1 MARFRRNGTC
11 SRPRHSAPR
20 ERRTLGAATHLDPHT
35 PHPAGFHIGEARRI
49 KGADV
54 RATEGIQIACHK
66 RECRPHECTSWRV
79 CRVGFAERGL
89 RSLRPRPSASEVHSP
104 LTPAALTGAAKIA
117 RWYSA
122 SIAGSS
128 IDP

>member
-1 MARFRRNGTC
+1 LIALTADGQAH
-11 SRPRHSAPR
+11 PRASQ
-20 ERRTLGAATHLDPHT
+20 THLDPHT

-89 RSLRPRPSASEVHSP
+89 RNLQPSLLLQRFTRLRVDKEIEIEGLDVN
-104 LTPAALTGAAKIA
+104 LDGETVQ
-117 RWYSA
+117 
-122 SIAGSS
+122 
-128 IDP
+128 